1 MLYIYYNKSEY
12 IHLSFIQYI
21 IYKFHFIYLSSN
33 KYIQGL
39 SFIHSLECVHQCTR
53 YHEDVKKNNN
63 GTTAEC
69 VSVNVFMLKPKSYD
83 LTNLTDANR
92 WNYPSREETSSFT
105 CWDWSVILW
114 KMR

>member
-1 MLYIYYNKSEY
+1 MSFRKMLYIYYNKSEY

-53 YHEDVKKNNN
+53 YHEDVKKI
-63 GTTAEC
+63 TMAQQQ
-69 VSVNVFMLKPKSYD
+69 NV
-83 LTNLTDANR
+83 
-92 WNYPSREETSSFT
+92 W
-105 CWDWSVILW
+105 V
-114 KMR
+114 